1 MAHPFL
7 PVPQE
12 PSTQG
17 HGARSCEGIQSLQ
30 LLVAPDG
37 QLSADGQLRE
47 LMLERRR
54 KVPPGAAPHDSSG
67 GLWFLPEPLCHQLLG
82 RAGVEA
88 LVLQASSTAIWL
100 QLRFGGQLRAIQ
112 LPADWL
118 LEQAMRLPPAGLAT
132 AVEPMG

>member
-37 QLSADGQLRE
+37 QLSADGQLR
-47 LMLERRR
+47 
-54 KVPPGAAPHDSSG
+54 
-67 GLWFLPEPLCHQLLG
+67 
-82 RAGVEA
+82 
-88 LVLQASSTAIWL
+88 
-100 QLRFGGQLRAIQ
+100 AIQ

-118 LEQAMRLPPAGLAT
+118 LEQAMGLPPAGLAT
-132 AVEPMG
+132 AVEPMS